1 MNREMERTVTRAD
14 ARIGDGEETR
24 SGETASTSSSPD
36 AAFTAGK
43 KVDAASP
50 PGLGGYAPLSPALS
64 GYLLKERR
72 HSVSEYCQP
81 LKLYLD
87 ILMFMTSFRN
97 IDLLK
102 QGYVMALFGIFLV
115 WEQRIK
121 CRHENELKHC
131 ILCNIHLERI
141 YGFITRE
148 RIPLQQQLLSLS
160 LSLSLNSRNVPLCRA
175 GLSLYTRAR

>member
-1 MNREMERTVTRAD
+1 MEQTNERSAGERERGIMERTVTRTD
-14 ARIGDGEETR
+14 ARTGDGEETR
-24 SGETASTSSSPD
+24 RSEKASTSSSPD
-36 AAFTAGK
+36 AAFAAGK
-43 KVDAASP
+43 KVDASP

-102 QGYVMALFGIFLV
+102 QGYVIHSYCSLIYFGG
-115 WEQRIK
+115 QRK
-121 CRHENELKHC
+121 KSKMQ
-131 ILCNIHLERI
+131 
-141 YGFITRE
+141 TRK
-148 RIPLQQQLLSLS
+148 
-160 LSLSLNSRNVPLCRA
+160 
-175 GLSLYTRAR
+175 